1 VQKLRCQKPEWTG
14 EIQSAHGRIDQRHL
28 RRIDLDEEISSFPQA
43 RQLISMTRVWE
54 CKKTGVL
61 KAESRLFITSL
72 ESQEMSPAQLA
83 RIIRGHWAIE
93 NKNHWRRDTTR
104 WREDHA
110 PRRHP
115 RGAKNL
121 ALLRGALLA
130 LIPLEKFDSLNAAL
144 DHYACHSG
152 EALALIRSADP
163 FPT

>member
-1 VQKLRCQKPEWTG
+1 MRKLLRQPPEWTG
-14 EIQSAHGRIDQRHL
+14 AVESAHGRVDQRHL

-43 RQLISMTRVWE
+43 RQIISLTRVWE
-54 CKKTGVL
+54 SKKTGES

-72 ESQEMSPAQLA
+72 ESEEMAPARLA

-93 NKNHWRRDTTR
+93 NKNHWKRDTTR

-110 PRRHP
+110 PRRNP

-130 LIPLEKFDSLNAAL
+130 LIPLDEFDSLNAAL
-144 DHYACHSG
+144 DRYADYPG
-152 EALALIRSADP
+152 EALSLIRSATP